1 VWKVLSVVFRGTFK
15 IKKESLFHDVGKDA
29 EIPMMMMSFICS
41 CRNKIGAELHTLMP
55 PMSVWDGRESNGGWG
70 SGRREEGMKV
80 LGVGIGRRGDKKEE
94 DRV

>member
-1 VWKVLSVVFRGTFK
+1 VALSRSRKKVFSMTSEKTL
-15 IKKESLFHDVGKDA
+15 